1 MGIPKF
7 RRPAVYSETRYVP
20 LGTPPSGE
28 YGTHFKVKTIV
39 EIKMSTIKQN
49 VKTITRNT
57 VSIPVEAAATT
68 LEVASDVSDLALGT
82 VRGAIPTTKRLG
94 SIVGMFVAGMFN
106 SELDE
111 QEAKKLYNET
121 SLETVFAKIEEAS
134 LKAGQDL
141 VKAWD
146 DESIT
151 KSDKQG

>member
-1 MGIPKF
+1 MSIAKD
-7 RRPAVYSETRYVP
+7 S
-20 LGTPPSGE
+20 
-28 YGTHFKVKTIV
+28 KTIV
-39 EIKMSTIKQN
+39 
-49 VKTITRNT
+49 RNT
-57 VSIPVEAAATT
+57 VALPLTAAATT
-68 LEVASDVSDLALGT
+68 LEVASDVSNLALGT

-106 SELDE
+106 SEMEE
-111 QEAKKLYNET
+111 QEAKKLYKET
-121 SLETVFAKIEEAS
+121 SLETIFAKIEEAS

>member
-1 MGIPKF
+1 
-7 RRPAVYSETRYVP
+7 
-20 LGTPPSGE
+20 
-28 YGTHFKVKTIV
+28 
-39 EIKMSTIKQN
+39 MSNQSVKQN
-49 VKTITRNT
+49 LKSLTRNS

-94 SIVGMFVAGMFN
+94 SIVGMFVTGMFN
-106 SELDE
+106 SEMEE
-111 QEAKKLYNET
+111 QDAKRLYKET
-121 SLETVFAKIEEAS
+121 TLETVFTKIEEAS

>member
-1 MGIPKF
+1 MGNQKF
-7 RRPAVYSETRYVP
+7 SASIQYIGVYTPVCRVPPRPGNMGPIQKRVIIMSIKQD
-20 LGTPPSGE
+20 S
-28 YGTHFKVKTIV
+28 KTIV
-39 EIKMSTIKQN
+39 
-49 VKTITRNT
+49 RNT
-57 VSIPVEAAATT
+57 VALPLTAAATT
-68 LEVASDVSDLALGT
+68 LEVASDVSNLALGT

-94 SIVGMFVAGMFN
+94 SIVGMFVTGMFN

-111 QEAKKLYNET
+111 QEAKKLYKET
-121 SLETVFAKIEEAS
+121 TLETVFTKIEEAS

>member
-1 MGIPKF
+1 
-7 RRPAVYSETRYVP
+7 
-20 LGTPPSGE
+20 L
-28 YGTHFKVKTIV
+28 KVKTIG

-49 VKTITRNT
+49 VKTITRNS

-94 SIVGMFVAGMFN
+94 SIVGMFVTGMFN

-111 QEAKKLYNET
+111 QEAKKLYKET
-121 SLETVFAKIEEAS
+121 TLETVFTKIEEAS

>member
-1 MGIPKF
+1 
-7 RRPAVYSETRYVP
+7 
-20 LGTPPSGE
+20 L
-28 YGTHFKVKTIV
+28 KVKTIG

-49 VKTITRNT
+49 VKTITRNS

-68 LEVASDVSDLALGT
+68 LEVASDVSDLALST

-94 SIVGMFVAGMFN
+94 SIVGMFVTGMFN

-121 SLETVFAKIEEAS
+121 TLEAVFTMIEEAS

-141 VKAWD
+141 VRAWD

-151 KSDKQG
+151 KSDKQGKTPRR

>member
-1 MGIPKF
+1 MSIAKD
-7 RRPAVYSETRYVP
+7 S
-20 LGTPPSGE
+20 
-28 YGTHFKVKTIV
+28 KTIV
-39 EIKMSTIKQN
+39 
-49 VKTITRNT
+49 RNSVALPLT
-57 VSIPVEAAATT
+57 AAATT
-68 LEVASDVSDLALGT
+68 LEVASDVSDLALST

-94 SIVGMFVAGMFN
+94 SIVGMFVTGMFN

-111 QEAKKLYNET
+111 QEAKKLYKET
-121 SLETVFAKIEEAS
+121 TLETVFTKIEEAS